1 MKKKNIRRRIQAAL
15 AGVMLLVVNISAVL
29 PSVTAQ
35 AAPDATAPASSEA
48 IVADGYVVVDV
59 DSGEVVLQ
67 RNMNDRYFPA
77 STTKVMTAL
86 VTIEN
91 VPDLSQTLTFSD
103 WAINSL
109 TWDSSTLTPEA
120 SVGEQ
125 MSVLNTLYGMMLVS
139 GNECANALAEYTAG
153 SQEAF
158 AELMNQK
165 AAELGATN
173 THFVNAHGLHDENH
187 YTTPYDLY
195 LIFKAAL
202 ENPTFYQIDST
213 PEYEIPATNMS
224 GARKLSMGHQM
235 VAGNYDYPAAIAG
248 KTGQTDQAGRTL
260 VTYAEQDGIRLIS
273 VIMKS
278 TNESFYDDTKKLL
291 DEGFSIRESEI
302 EKETEKEDG
311 VIRPSEAG
319 TISMDTQA
327 EEESTIA
334 IADESGKT
342 SILFYGIVGVFG
354 FCALVAIILIVL
366 IVRDLITGDSDGK
379 KRSKR

>member
-1 MKKKNIRRRIQAAL
+1 MGKKKIQKKIQAAF
-15 AGVMLLVVNISAVL
+15 AGVMLLVVTISTVL

-120 SVGEQ
+120 AVGEQ

-158 AELMNQK
+158 ADLMNQK
-165 AAELGATN
+165 ATELGAAN

-202 ENPTFYQIDST
+202 DNPTFYKIDST
-213 PEYEIPATNMS
+213 PEYEIPATNMN

-235 VAGNYDYPAAIAG
+235 VVGNYDYPAAIAG

-278 TNESFYDDTKKLL
+278 TNDAFYDDTKKLL
-291 DEGFSIRESEI
+291 DEGFSIREAEK

-319 TISMDTQA
+319 TISMDTEA
-327 EEESTIA
+327 AEESTIA
-334 IADESGKT
+334 ITDESGKT

-354 FCALVAIILIVL
+354 FCALVAIVLIVL
-366 IVRDLITGDSDGK
+366 IVRDLITGDSDGR
-379 KRSKR
+379 KRTKR